1 MKITRTYVNLK
12 SEDEFESL
20 FEFDDGYVITGS
32 EKDIVVVSP
41 DGKKVG
47 TAHKA
52 VLDEPHSLFLQNQFE
67 IGLENVED
75 FTDEVM
81 RRWLWFM
88 GPHSAIPRDDVWY
101 RLRDDEL
108 VAE

>member
-1 MKITRTYVNLK
+1 MKITRAYVNFK

-20 FEFDDGYVITGS
+20 FEFDDGYIIAGS
-32 EKDIVVVSP
+32 EKDIVVISP
-41 DGKKVG
+41 DGKEVG

-67 IGLENVED
+67 IGLENMED
-75 FTDEVM
+75 LTDEAM
-81 RRWLWFM
+81 RRRLQIM

-101 RLRDDEL
+101 RLRDGEL